1 VSEPAAGSRSLLCRE
16 GARLCAVPLAY
27 VIETMRPLPLVALA
41 GMPTFVSGM
50 SVIRGVPTP
59 VVSLGGLLGAVE
71 SPEPSR
77 FVTVKT
83 GPRTVALAV
92 EEVVGVRDLSTAP
105 LAELPPLLGE
115 AAAAVVA
122 AVGAVDAELLVVLR
136 SARWVPAEVWQAIEA
151 EGPAQ

>member
-1 VSEPAAGSRSLLCRE
+1 
-16 GARLCAVPLAY
+16 LCAIPLAH
-27 VIETMRPLPLVALA
+27 VIETMRPLPLAAFA
-41 GMPTFVSGM
+41 GMPPFACGV
-50 SVIRGVPTP
+50 SVIRGAPTP
-59 VVSLGGLLGAVE
+59 VVSLGGLLGAVG

-77 FVTVKT
+77 FVTVRT

-92 EEVVGVRDLSTAP
+92 EEVVGVRDLSAAP

-115 AAAAVVA
+115 AAAEVVA